1 MKFQYASSLFLE
13 LRSAYPF
20 HRIISPGR
28 APILCLVGDIG
39 SPYSKITRRFLEW
52 CVTEWDHVLWI
63 PGYKELIHPNI
74 PVSEATK
81 QMDLLATNIPRVQ
94 VLNNRAWKLAPMSPY
109 LFLGSPLL
117 SFPRLVTDTV
127 QHTTVEKNASW
138 LDSHISEAKDLEE
151 KVIALTYSPPIK
163 ECISGVDI
171 ERTTSMKYYSLPGL
185 IRSPVIA
192 WIVGDMHECIQYIS
206 PINKVPILSNSWKG
220 FGATDYN
227 PCKVLLA

>member
-81 QMDLLATNIPRVQ
+81 QMDLLATHIPRVQ
-94 VLNNRAWKLAPMSPY
+94 VLNNRAWKLTPMSPY

-117 SFPRLVTDTV
+117 SI
-127 QHTTVEKNASW
+127 VEKNASW

-171 ERTTSMKYYSLPGL
+171 ERTTSMKYYSIPGL